1 VTEQHKKGQ
10 SAAPAG
16 PAAGGQQ
23 GPPAARFESVSK
35 RFGAVQALRD
45 IDLTLRP
52 GTVHAFVGE
61 NGAGKS
67 TALGILA
74 GRLSPSSGRVEV
86 FGEEFRYGHPRA
98 ARRLGVV
105 AIYQELTVLPELSP
119 EANVF
124 LGQTPTRGGV
134 LSEREM
140 RRRYTELC
148 EQMNVVCHPRGTR
161 SGTLSVADQ
170 QILEIMRALISDARI
185 LLFDEP
191 TAALATP
198 EREALFTRI
207 NGLRERGITI
217 GFVSHNL
224 DEVLDL
230 SDDISVFRDGQLKAS
245 SPRADWTKAGL
256 VETMLGREA
265 DRRIL
270 AELLEK
276 PAEDVGAPAY
286 ERPARL
292 RDDELLRVEEVTVKG
307 AIEDVSLTVRRG
319 ELAGLGGL
327 VGSGRSTL
335 LRALAGAE
343 QVSSGRIWIEGV
355 EVPWPR
361 SIRASRRLGIF
372 MLPEDRKAAGLV
384 PAMTSMENILLC
396 DLPAAARAG
405 VVSPRGMEKRAA
417 SIAAGFGFSA
427 ARLRTPASHLSGGNQ
442 QKLLLAR
449 ARHAEPKLLLADEPT
464 RGVDIGAKE
473 EIMDSLDEMAGDG
486 IGIAIVSSELEEVA
500 AVCDRVTVL
509 AEGHVAGHLDRAKGE
524 ITVSDILHLAF
535 ELEGTAP

>member
-1 VTEQHKKGQ
+1 
-10 SAAPAG
+10 
-16 PAAGGQQ
+16 
-23 GPPAARFESVSK
+23 VSK

-45 IDLTLRP
+45 INLELRP

-67 TALGILA
+67 TALGLLA
-74 GRLSPSSGRVEV
+74 GRIGPSAGRIEV

-105 AIYQELTVLPELSP
+105 AIYQELTILPELSP

-124 LGQTPTRGGV
+124 LGQTPTHGGV
-134 LSEREM
+134 LAEREM

-230 SDDISVFRDGQLKAS
+230 ADDVSVFRDGELKAGA
-245 SPRADWTKAGL
+245 PRSEWTKARL
-256 VETMLGREA
+256 VETMLGREG

-270 AELLEK
+270 AELLDK
-276 PAEDVGAPAY
+276 PAAEVPGAPVY

-292 RDDELLRVEEVTVKG
+292 RDEELFRVEEVTVKD

-343 QVSSGRIWIEGV
+343 QVASGRLWIEGE

-361 SIRASRRLGIF
+361 TIRASRKLGIF

-384 PAMTSMENILLC
+384 PAMSSMENILLC

-417 SIAAGFGFSA
+417 EIAAAFGFSA
-427 ARLRTPASHLSGGNQ
+427 ARLRTPASQLSGGNQ

-449 ARHAEPKLLLADEPT
+449 ARHAAPKLLLADEPT

-473 EIMDSLDEMAGDG
+473 EIMNSLDQMAGDG

-509 AEGHVAGHLDRAKGE
+509 AEGHGAGHLDRAKGD

-535 ELEGTAP
+535 GLEEATA